1 MTGNGEVSESRT
13 QALLKE
19 AAVTEAQER
28 SAGITLAWVA
38 LRITGGDQ
46 EAAKE
51 MLGEVLEAA
60 GFIPYEAVQLKRRIS
75 NNLVHDRRPGQ

>member
-28 SAGITLAWVA
+28 SAQMTLAWVA
-38 LRITGGDQ
+38 LRVADGDQ
-46 EAAKE
+46 ETAAE
-51 MLGEVLEAA
+51 SLREVLEAT
-60 GFIPYEAVQLKRRIS
+60 GFLPYEAAVPKRRIS
-75 NNLVHDRRPGQ
+75 NNLIHDRRPGQ